1 MAKRIQRSPAQAPS
15 RTATGR
21 DEGGAGTQKKRKGG
35 RVSRALITD
44 FTVQLATLTEAGI
57 PVVRA
62 LTILEGQTRPGH
74 FKDVLI
80 ELTED
85 VSSGLPLSESMSKF
99 PRIFDSLYTNMVRAG
114 EAGGVLDIILV
125 RVATFREK
133 AEEVRSKVSGAMTY
147 PLLLGLVALGVVSA
161 VITFVIPMFD
171 GVFRSF
177 NVELP
182 RSTQILLDV
191 SAFVV
196 QYWYLVF
203 GVPLLLAF
211 LHLMLMGR
219 SYGYRYRMHSIMLRI
234 PLFGRLLKDQLIGAF
249 GRTFGTLVQAGVPH
263 LDSLE
268 IVRDTSSNEVM
279 VEAVEEIRKTVR
291 EGEGLSRP
299 MGESGLFDDV
309 VVNMVD
315 VGEETGELDNML
327 IKVADAYEK
336 RFDRKTENFLKLLEP
351 LLVVVMAVI
360 VGFIV
365 VALFMPL
372 MEIMNSIDG
381 A

>member
-1 MAKRIQRSPAQAPS
+1 MAKRIQRSKAQAPDRS
-15 RTATGR
+15 QAGR
-21 DEGGAGTQKKRKGG
+21 DNGGGGAQKKARGR

-62 LTILEGQTRPGH
+62 LTILEGQTRAGH

-85 VSSGLPLSESMSKF
+85 VSSGLPLSEGMSKF
-99 PRIFDSLYTNMVRAG
+99 PRIFDPLYANMVRAG
-114 EAGGVLDIILV
+114 EAGGVLDRILV

-133 AEEVRSKVSGAMTY
+133 AEEVRSKVSGAMIY
-147 PLLLGLVALGVVSA
+147 PLLLGFVAVAVVAA
-161 VITFVIPMFD
+161 VITFVIPMFEE
-171 GVFRSF
+171 VFRSF
-177 NVELP
+177 AVELP
-182 RSTQILLDV
+182 AATRILLDV

-196 QYWYLVF
+196 KYWYLVF
-203 GVPLLLAF
+203 GLPVLFVF
-211 LHLMLMGR
+211 LHLLFMGK
-219 SYGYRYRMHSIMLRI
+219 SLGYRYRMHAILLRI
-234 PLFGRLLKDQLIGAF
+234 PLFGRLMRDHLIGAF

-291 EGEGLSRP
+291 EGEGLARP

-327 IKVADAYEK
+327 IKVADAYER
-336 RFDRKTENFLKLLEP
+336 RFDRKAENFLKLLEP
-351 LLVVVMAVI
+351 LLVICMAVI

>member
-1 MAKRIQRSPAQAPS
+1 MAKRIQRSKAQVPDRS
-15 RTATGR
+15 QTGQQ
-21 DEGGAGTQKKRKGG
+21 DGAGGAQKKAKRG

-62 LTILEGQTRPGH
+62 LTILEGQTRAGH

-114 EAGGVLDIILV
+114 EAGGVLDRILV

-133 AEEVRSKVSGAMTY
+133 AEEVRAKVSGAMTY
-147 PLLLGLVALGVVSA
+147 PLLLGLVAIVVVAA

-182 RSTQILLDV
+182 RSTRILLDV

-196 QYWYLVF
+196 KYWYLVF
-203 GVPLLLAF
+203 GLPLLFGF
-211 LHLMLMGR
+211 LHLMFMGR
-219 SYGYRYRMHSIMLRI
+219 SLGYRYRIHAIMLRI
-234 PLFGRLLKDQLIGAF
+234 PLFGRLMRDQLTGAF

-291 EGEGLSRP
+291 EGEGLARP

-327 IKVADAYEK
+327 IKVANAYEK
-336 RFDRKTENFLKLLEP
+336 RFDRRTENFVKLLEP
-351 LLVVVMAVI
+351 LLVVFMAVI

-372 MEIMNSIDG
+372 MEIMNSIEG

>member
-1 MAKRIQRSPAQAPS
+1 MAKRIQRSKAQAPDRS
-15 RTATGR
+15 QTGR
-21 DEGGAGTQKKRKGG
+21 ESGGGGAQKKARGR

-62 LTILEGQTRPGH
+62 LTILEGQTRAGH

-85 VSSGLPLSESMSKF
+85 VSSGLPLSEGMSKF
-99 PRIFDSLYTNMVRAG
+99 PRIFDPLYANMVRAG
-114 EAGGVLDIILV
+114 EAGGVLDRILV

-133 AEEVRSKVSGAMTY
+133 AEEVRAKVSGAMTY
-147 PLLLGLVALGVVSA
+147 PLLLGFVAVAVVAA
-161 VITFVIPMFD
+161 VITFVIPMFEE
-171 GVFRSF
+171 VFRSF
-177 NVELP
+177 DVELP
-182 RSTQILLDV
+182 AATRILLDV
-191 SAFVV
+191 SSFVV
-196 QYWYLVF
+196 KYWYLVF
-203 GVPLLLAF
+203 GLPVLFVF
-211 LHLMLMGR
+211 LHLLFMGK
-219 SYGYRYRMHSIMLRI
+219 SLGYRYRMHAILLRV
-234 PLFGRLLKDQLIGAF
+234 PLFGRLMRDQLIGAF

-291 EGEGLSRP
+291 EGEGLARP

-336 RFDRKTENFLKLLEP
+336 RFDRKAENFLKLLEP
-351 LLVVVMAVI
+351 LLVVFMAVI

-372 MEIMNSIDG
+372 MEIMNSING

>member
-1 MAKRIQRSPAQAPS
+1 M
-15 RTATGR
+15 
-21 DEGGAGTQKKRKGG
+21 
-35 RVSRALITD
+35 VTD
-44 FTVQLATLTEAGI
+44 FTVQLATLSEAGI

-62 LTILEGQTRPGH
+62 LTILEGQTRAGH

-85 VSSGLPLSESMSKF
+85 VSGGLPLSESMAKF

-114 EAGGVLDIILV
+114 EAGGVLDRILV

-133 AEEVRSKVSGAMTY
+133 SEEVRAKVSGAMTY
-147 PLLLGLVALGVVSA
+147 PLLLALVAVTVVAA

-196 QYWYLVF
+196 QFWYLVF
-203 GVPLLLAF
+203 GVPIILAF
-211 LHLMLMGR
+211 LHMTFMRR
-219 SYGYRYRMHSIMLRI
+219 SHGYRYRMHSLMLRL
-234 PLFGRLLKDQLIGAF
+234 PLFGRLLRDQLIGAF

-291 EGEGLSRP
+291 EGEGLARP

-327 IKVADAYEK
+327 IKVANAYEK
-336 RFDRKTENFLKLLEP
+336 RFDRRTENFLKLLEP
-351 LLVVVMAVI
+351 LLVVVMAVL

-372 MEIMNSIDG
+372 MEIMNSIEG

>member
-1 MAKRIQRSPAQAPS
+1 MAKRIQRSPAQAPA
-15 RTATGR
+15 RPTTGS
-21 DEGGAGTQKKRKGG
+21 DGGGAGSVKKRTGG
-35 RVSRALITD
+35 RVSRSLVTD

-62 LTILEGQTRPGH
+62 LTILEGQTRAGR

-85 VSSGLPLSESMSKF
+85 VSGGLPLSESMAKF
-99 PRIFDSLYTNMVRAG
+99 PGVFDSLYTNMVRAG
-114 EAGGVLDIILV
+114 EAGGVLDRILV

-133 AEEVRSKVSGAMTY
+133 AEEVRGKVQGAMTY
-147 PLLLGLVALGVVSA
+147 PILLGLVATVVVAA
-161 VITFVIPMFD
+161 VITFVIPMFSE
-171 GVFRSF
+171 VFRSF
-177 NVELP
+177 DMELP
-182 RSTQILLDV
+182 RITLILLDV

-196 QYWYLVF
+196 TYWYLVF
-203 GVPLLLAF
+203 GLPIVLALL
-211 LHLMLMGR
+211 HMLFMR
-219 SYGYRYRMHSIMLRI
+219 KSLGYRYRIHSLMLKL
-234 PLFGRLLKDQLIGAF
+234 PLFGRLLRDQLTGAF

-279 VEAVEEIRKTVR
+279 VEAVEEVRKTVR
-291 EGEGLSRP
+291 EGEGLARP

-327 IKVADAYEK
+327 LKVANAYEK
-336 RFDRKTENFLKLLEP
+336 RFDRRTENFLKLLEP
-351 LLVVVMAVI
+351 LLVVVMAI
-360 VGFIV
+360 MVGFIV
-365 VALFMPL
+365 IALFMPL
-372 MEIMNSIDG
+372 MEMMTAVNQG
-381 A
+381 